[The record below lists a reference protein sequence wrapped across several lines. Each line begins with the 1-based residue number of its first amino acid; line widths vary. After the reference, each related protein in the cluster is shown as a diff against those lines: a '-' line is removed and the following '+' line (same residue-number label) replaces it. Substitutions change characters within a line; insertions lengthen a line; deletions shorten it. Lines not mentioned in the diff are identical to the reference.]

1 MFEASMFTRA
11 RASSPAGVL
20 SFYNAKTKQ
29 LMHTFK
35 TKFQQPVI
43 PAFMVRESAVQ
54 ARSPS
59 WRETAQP

>member
-1 MFEASMFTRA
+1 M
-11 RASSPAGVL
+11 L

-43 PAFMVRESAVQ
+43 PAFMVRKGAILSGP
-54 ARSPS
+54 PS
-59 WRETAQP
+59 YM